1 MTAQPPNPSL
11 QAVVPLIAA
20 IIGAIFG
27 GLFTFGSSYYVQLR
41 RTKQRRKRLR
51 RAFVG
56 ELRLSDPDSVLNRA
70 TSISK
75 HLRTA
80 FRDETDEE
88 LDVERLKISI
98 QSLENSYDMNLSREV
113 YDENLSD
120 IGMFNGNEID
130 SLLRYYRVMGDC
142 EREIRKL
149 EQNINNGTLGG
160 GDAEVLK
167 ATLSQLKAEKSR
179 LLEALNASQIKEPD
193 GYADIRERE
202 Y

>member
-1 MTAQPPNPSL
+1 
-11 QAVVPLIAA
+11 
-20 IIGAIFG
+20 
-27 GLFTFGSSYYVQLR
+27 
-41 RTKQRRKRLR
+41 
-51 RAFVG
+51 
-56 ELRLSDPDSVLNRA
+56 
-70 TSISK
+70 
-75 HLRTA
+75 
-80 FRDETDEE
+80 
-88 LDVERLKISI
+88 
-98 QSLENSYDMNLSREV
+98 MNLSREV